1 MRSTLT
7 RTASLGALTLAGALA
22 LTSCAGADS
31 GSDSGSGSA
40 DGAELSGEI
49 LFYDTSGGDVWEGL
63 NDTLFAD
70 FTEQTGVT
78 VVDDYNEASTK
89 FFAGAQNGAV
99 DWSLV
104 FLPSLSDAQQ
114 AADEGYLADIDT
126 SIVPVDQLVEGTY
139 SKTGIEVGTFGMVL
153 AWNTDTWPLDG
164 DHPENW
170 EDLYDTAK
178 FPGQRCLFNNPQYG
192 WTLESALLADGVAPE
207 DLYPLDTDRA
217 LDKLGTIKD
226 SVTWWSSG
234 AQSIESFEN
243 GSCDLGIVWANR
255 AFTAS
260 QNGFPI
266 SVSWDQAGY
275 ANSVWAIPADAPN
288 PEAAQHLLKSVIENT
303 EGQIAFASKVPTP
316 IPASSTGVAVSDF
329 PEDIQPFLP
338 VGDNTKTAITLDA
351 DYYKE
356 NNAALTDQFN
366 RWVAQ

>member
-1 MRSTLT
+1 MRSTIT
-7 RTASLGALTLAGALA
+7 RAASLGALTLAGALA

-40 DGAELSGEI
+40 DGADLSGEI

-164 DHPENW
+164 EHPENW

-192 WTLESALLADGVAPE
+192 WTLESALLADGVAAD
-207 DLYPLDTDRA
+207 DLYPLDTERA

-226 SVTWWSSG
+226 NVTWWSSG

-316 IPASSTGVAVSDF
+316 IPASSTDVAVSDF

-338 VGDNTKTAITLDA
+338 VGDNTQTAITLDA

>member
-1 MRSTLT
+1 MHSTLT
-7 RTASLGALTLAGALA
+7 RAASLGALALAGALV
-22 LTSCAGADS
+22 LTSCSGGGDS
-31 GSDSGSGSA
+31 GDSAASG
-40 DGAELSGEI
+40 DISGDI

-70 FTEQTGVT
+70 FTKDTGVK

-126 SIVPVDQLVEGTY
+126 SVVPVDKLKDGTY

-153 AWNTDTWPLDG
+153 AWNTDKWPVDKA
-164 DHPENW
+164 HPETW
-170 EDLYDTAK
+170 EDLYDTTA
-178 FPGQRCLFNNPQYG
+178 FPGKRCLFNNPQYG
-192 WTLESALLADGVAPE
+192 WTLESALLADGVAAD

-217 LDKLGTIKD
+217 FKKLGTIKND
-226 SVTWWSSG
+226 VTWWSSG

-260 QNGFPI
+260 QNDFPI

-275 ANSVWAIPADAPN
+275 ANSVWAIPKDAPN
-288 PEAAQHLLKSVIENT
+288 PEAAQQLLKSVIENT
-303 EGQIAFASKVPTP
+303 DGQIAFASRVPTP
-316 IPASSTGVAVSDF
+316 IPASSTDVAVTDF

-338 VGDNTKTAITLDA
+338 VGENTKTAITLDA

-356 NNAALTDQFN
+356 HNAELTDEFN

>member
-1 MRSTLT
+1 MKSRLT
-7 RTASLGALTLAGALA
+7 RAAALGALTVAGALV
-22 LTSCAGADS
+22 LTSCSAAT
-31 GSDSGSGSA
+31 SDSGSASGDGSSK
-40 DGAELSGEI
+40 LSGEV

-63 NDTLFAD
+63 NETLFAD
-70 FTEQTGVT
+70 FTKDTGVK

-89 FFAGAQNGAV
+89 FFAAAQNGAV

-114 AADEGYLADIDT
+114 AADKGYLAELDT
-126 SIVPVDQLVEGTY
+126 SVIPVDKLVEGTY

-153 AWNTDTWPLDG
+153 AWNEDTYPADG
-164 DHPENW
+164 AQPKTW

-178 FPGQRCLFNNPQYG
+178 FPGQRCFFNNPQYG
-192 WTLESALLADGVAPE
+192 WTLESALLADGVAAE
-207 DLYPLDTDRA
+207 DLYPLDTERA
-217 LDKLGTIKD
+217 FKKLDTVKKN
-226 SVTWWSSG
+226 VTWWSSG

-260 QNGFPI
+260 QNDFPM

-288 PEAAQHLLKSVIENT
+288 PEAAEALLKSVIENT
-303 EGQIAFASKVPTP
+303 AGQIDFASRVPTP
-316 IPASSTGVAVSDF
+316 IPAASTGISVGDF

-338 VGDNTKTAITLDA
+338 VGDNISNAITLDA

-356 NNAALTDQFN
+356 HNADLTDQFN
-366 RWVAQ
+366 RWVAK

>member
-1 MRSTLT
+1 MNTTLT
-7 RTASLGALTLAGALA
+7 RGASLGALALAGALA
-22 LTSCAGADS
+22 LTSCSGGGT
-31 GSDSGSGSA
+31 GSDTASGGEISG
-40 DGAELSGEI
+40 DI

-70 FTEQTGVT
+70 FTEETGVK

-89 FFAGAQNGAV
+89 FFAAAQNGAV

-114 AADEGYLADIDT
+114 AADNGYLAEIDT
-126 SIVPVDQLVEGTY
+126 SVVPVDQLVDGTY

-153 AWNTDTWPLDG
+153 AWNTDTWPLDEE
-164 DHPENW
+164 HPQTW
-170 EDLYDTAK
+170 EDLYDTEK

-192 WTLESALLADGVAPE
+192 WTLESALLADGVAAD
-207 DLYPLDTDRA
+207 DLYPLDTERA
-217 LDKLGTIKD
+217 FEKLGTIKD

-255 AFTAS
+255 AFTAA
-260 QNGFPI
+260 QNDFPI

-288 PEAAQHLLKSVIENT
+288 PEAAQALLKSVIENT
-303 EGQIAFASKVPTP
+303 QGQIDFASKVPTP
-316 IPASSTGVAVSDF
+316 IPASSTGISVSDF

-338 VGDNTKTAITLDA
+338 VGDNVATAITLDA

-356 NNAALTDQFN
+356 NNADLTDQFN